1 MSKKS
6 CDELLKDFKEDKK
19 RYPTLIRAYLH
30 EESEKHVMIWEIKK
44 IASDVNTQWE
54 ANCSQTESEYET
66 SIAECDQKDYQLF
79 HFHTHK
85 NRFIRR

>member
-1 MSKKS
+1 MSTKD
-6 CDELLKDFKEDKK
+6 CEELLNDFKVGKK

-54 ANCSQTESEYET
+54 ANCSLPESEYET
-66 SIAECDQKDYQLF
+66 RIAECDQKDYPLF
-79 HFHTHK
+79 HLHTHK